1 MTISKEK
8 TLLGERIEMLCE
20 EKKLTLVEVER
31 ACNLGNGTLRKW
43 INGTV
48 PNASSLSA
56 IADYFK
62 VSLDWLMG
70 KSDNRSKFE
79 EWSRKY
85 DVERLKNE
93 AKTFEMLGK
102 IKQIFSN
109 VELVDITE
117 HELNMLQV
125 YVEALAETRKKVLE
139 EFKDTRK

>member
-1 MTISKEK
+1 MTIFKEK
-8 TLLGERIEMLCE
+8 TLLGERIEMLCN

-56 IADYFK
+56 VADYFK

-85 DVERLKNE
+85 DVERLRNE

-109 VELVDITE
+109 VELVDITDDE
-117 HELNMLQV
+117 IELLQTF
-125 YVEALAETRKKVLE
+125 VESLAKIRNKY
-139 EFKDTRK
+139 R

>member
-1 MTISKEK
+1 MTIFKEK
-8 TLLGERIEMLCE
+8 TLLGERIEMLCN
-20 EKKLTLVEVER
+20 EKKLTFVEVER

-48 PNASSLSA
+48 PNASSLGA
-56 IADYFK
+56 VADYFK

-85 DVERLKNE
+85 DVERLRNE

-109 VELVDITE
+109 VELVDITDDE
-117 HELNMLQV
+117 IELLQTF
-125 YVEALAETRKKVLE
+125 VESLAKIRNKY
-139 EFKDTRK
+139 R